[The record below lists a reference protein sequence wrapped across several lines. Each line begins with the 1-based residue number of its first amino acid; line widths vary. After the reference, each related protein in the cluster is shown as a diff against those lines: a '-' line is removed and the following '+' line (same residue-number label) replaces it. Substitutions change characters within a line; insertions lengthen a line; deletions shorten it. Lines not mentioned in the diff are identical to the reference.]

1 MEFCLTINLLNYF
14 CNVINSKK
22 QMKKLLLLSVIAGL
36 VITACGPSAEELEA
50 QRIADSTKMA
60 DSLAA
65 VQAQQQKQADS
76 IAAAAAA
83 DSAAKA
89 EEAAK
94 AAKGK
99 KGKK

>member
-1 MEFCLTINLLNYF
+1 MNYF

-22 QMKKLLLLSVIAGL
+22 QMKKLLLLLVIAGL

-60 DSLAA
+60 DSLAK
-65 VQAQQQKQADS
+65 VQAEQQRVADS

-89 EEAAK
+89 AEAK
-94 AAKGK
+94 AAKG
-99 KGKK
+99 GKKMKK

>member
-1 MEFCLTINLLNYF
+1 MTYF

-60 DSLAA
+60 DSLAK
-65 VQAQQQKQADS
+65 VQAEQQRVADS

-89 EEAAK
+89 AEAAK
-94 AAKGK
+94 AKGAKGAK
-99 KGKK
+99 KAKK

>member
-1 MEFCLTINLLNYF
+1 MEFCFTINFMNYF

-60 DSLAA
+60 DSLAL
-65 VQAQQQKQADS
+65 VQAQQQKEADS

-94 AAKGK
+94 TK

>member
-1 MEFCLTINLLNYF
+1 MTYF

-60 DSLAA
+60 DSLSK
-65 VQAQQQKQADS
+65 VQAENQRIADSTAKAQAIADS
-76 IAAAAAA
+76 IA
-83 DSAAKA
+83 
-89 EEAAK
+89 K
-94 AAKGK
+94 AAEKGAKGGK
-99 KGKK
+99 KAKK

>member
-1 MEFCLTINLLNYF
+1 MTYF

-60 DSLAA
+60 DSLAK
-65 VQAQQQKQADS
+65 VQAEQQRVADS

-89 EEAAK
+89 AEAK
-94 AAKGK
+94 AAKG
-99 KGKK
+99 GKKMKK

>member
-1 MEFCLTINLLNYF
+1 MTYF

-36 VITACGPSAEELEA
+36 VITACGPSAEQLEQ
-50 QRIADSTKMA
+50 QRIADSTTMA
-60 DSLAA
+60 DSLAK
-65 VQAQQQKQADS
+65 VQAEQQRVADS
-76 IAAAAAA
+76 IAAAAQA

-89 EEAAK
+89 EEA
-94 AAKGK
+94 K

>member
-1 MEFCLTINLLNYF
+1 MTYF

-36 VITACGPSAEELEA
+36 VITACGPSAEEREA

-60 DSLAA
+60 DSLAK
-65 VQAQQQKQADS
+65 VQAEQQKIADS
-76 IAAAAAA
+76 IASAAAI

-89 EEAAK
+89 AEA
-94 AAKGK
+94 K

>member
-1 MEFCLTINLLNYF
+1 MDFCQTKKLLTYF

-36 VITACGPSAEELEA
+36 VITACGPSAEEIEA

-60 DSLAA
+60 DSLAK
-65 VQAQQQKQADS
+65 VQAEQQKQADS

-89 EEAAK
+89 AEAKDAK
-94 AAKGK
+94 K
-99 KGKK
+99 K

>member
-1 MEFCLTINLLNYF
+1 
-14 CNVINSKK
+14 
-22 QMKKLLLLSVIAGL
+22 MKKLLLLSVIAGL

-65 VQAQQQKQADS
+65 VQAEQQRVADS
-76 IAAAAAA
+76 IAAAAA

-89 EEAAK
+89 AEAAAAK
-94 AAKGK
+94 PAKGK
-99 KGKK
+99 KK

>member
-1 MEFCLTINLLNYF
+1 LDNCNYHLFLHSLL
-14 CNVINSKK
+14 IQKE
-22 QMKKLLLLSVIAGL
+22 MKKLLLLSVIAGL
-36 VITACGPSAEELEA
+36 VITACGPSAEEVEA

-65 VQAQQQKQADS
+65 VQAEQQRVADS

-89 EEAAK
+89 AEAA
-94 AAKGK
+94 AAKPAK
-99 KGKK
+99 KK

>member
-1 MEFCLTINLLNYF
+1 MTYF

-60 DSLAA
+60 DSLAK
-65 VQAQQQKQADS
+65 VQAEQQRVADS
-76 IAAAAAA
+76 IAQAAAA
-83 DSAAKA
+83 DSAKKA
-89 EEAAK
+89 AEAA
-94 AAKGK
+94 AAKKGAKGAK
-99 KGKK
+99 KAKK

>member
-1 MEFCLTINLLNYF
+1 MNYF

-60 DSLAA
+60 DSLAM
-65 VQAQQQKQADS
+65 VQAQQQKEADS

-83 DSAAKA
+83 DSVAAV
-89 EEAAK
+89 EA
-94 AAKGK
+94 K
-99 KGKK
+99 KK